1 MTIMRSGCNFYLP
14 PTKKARFEY
23 YDNGK
28 KAVERYNELLKDSKV
43 CSLFL
48 DPVRDAKGYWVIE
61 IEEFSE
67 SYLKKYGK

>member
-1 MTIMRSGCNFYLP
+1 MRSGCNSYLP
-14 PTKKARFEY
+14 PTKKTRFEY

-28 KAVERYNELLKDSKV
+28 KAVERYNELLKDSKI

-67 SYLKKYGK
+67 SYLKKYGKR